1 MCWQVCGWK
10 NTYCWKEG
18 SGPEVEV
25 LVQSAIAEHIG
36 QPCADTRRMLVAL
49 VDIRTLVP
57 TLNSGGHIRPLWRW
71 QRPRAGKT
79 TLQTNAADEQ
89 GKPPNAQFVRAP
101 DVHPAKREGS
111 TSGSDVLPE
120 AGRGAERKP

>member
-1 MCWQVCGWK
+1 MDK
-10 NTYCWKEG
+10 NVDFRKEG

-36 QPCADTRRMLVAL
+36 QPCADTPKMLIAL

-57 TLNSGGHIRPLWRW
+57 ALKLRGGRIRPPWRW

-79 TLQTNAADEQ
+79 TLQTSAAD
-89 GKPPNAQFVRAP
+89 
-101 DVHPAKREGS
+101 
-111 TSGSDVLPE
+111 
-120 AGRGAERKP
+120 

>member
-36 QPCADTRRMLVAL
+36 QPCADTRRMLIAL

-57 TLNSGGHIRPLWRW
+57 ALKLRGAHPPPVALAAPQGG
-71 QRPRAGKT
+71 QT
-79 TLQTNAADEQ
+79 TLQTNAPGEQ
-89 GKPPNAQFVRAP
+89 G
-101 DVHPAKREGS
+101 
-111 TSGSDVLPE
+111 
-120 AGRGAERKP
+120 